1 MSARIR
7 VDAVIDTVRRLHE
20 QSPLVQCIT
29 NYVSMDLAANL
40 LNAAHASP
48 AMVHDER
55 EAAEMAGLASAVVV
69 NIGTLSPHWVT
80 GMHEAARVAAERGI
94 PWVLDPVAV
103 GATAYRRATAND
115 LLTHRPT
122 VIRANASEIVALAT
136 AQGAGRGADSTH
148 DSTAVIDQAKALAAT
163 TGSVVVVSGVSDVV
177 TDGTATVIVDGGD
190 PRMPLISAL
199 GCGATALVAAAAAV
213 ADTPITGAVTAMAM
227 LADAGERAGR
237 SAHGPGTLR
246 PALLDALWTQR
257 PEDLSRVVLR

>member
-1 MSARIR
+1 MSADVS
-7 VDAVIDTVRRLHE
+7 VDDVVDTVHRLHE
-20 QSPLVQCIT
+20 QTPLVQCIT

-55 EAAEMAGLASAVVV
+55 EAAEMANLASAVVV
-69 NIGTLSPHWVT
+69 NIGTLSPPWVA
-80 GMHEAARVAAERGI
+80 GMHEAARVATERGI

-103 GATAYRRATAND
+103 GATAYRRETANA

-136 AQGAGRGADSTH
+136 AQGAGRGVDSTH
-148 DSTAVIDQAKALAAT
+148 DSTAVVEQAQALAAA
-163 TGSVVVVSGVSDVV
+163 TGSVVVVSGASDVV
-177 TDGTATVIVDGGD
+177 TDGTSTVIVDGGD

-199 GCGATALVAAAAAV
+199 GCGATALVAAATAV
-213 ADTPITGAVTAMAM
+213 AGTPLLGAVTAMAM

-246 PALLDALWTQR
+246 PALLDALWSQR
-257 PEDLSRVVLR
+257 PEDLAGVVLR